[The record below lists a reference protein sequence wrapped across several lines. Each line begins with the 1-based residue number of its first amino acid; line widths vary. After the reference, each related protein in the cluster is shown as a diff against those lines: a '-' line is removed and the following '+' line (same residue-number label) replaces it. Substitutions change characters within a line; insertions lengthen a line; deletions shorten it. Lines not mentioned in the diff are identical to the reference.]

1 MTSFSGYWAGFCRFL
16 AIAAAS
22 QSGAQPLAKGHW
34 HEPVRNLV
42 LVGYN
47 LWAGIGLAASREM
60 SMRVR
65 TWLGLSITLIFS
77 GPVIAEPVVSVK
89 FNERC
94 GFASAGQM
102 AHLINSDAK
111 RVYKVVV
118 KEIFNPWG
126 GGKPTET
133 LKSFTLKP
141 TEDRSLQCSYGDD
154 HYPYKMRWVVV
165 SETPS

>member
-1 MTSFSGYWAGFCRFL
+1 M
-16 AIAAAS
+16 
-22 QSGAQPLAKGHW
+22 
-34 HEPVRNLV
+34 
-42 LVGYN
+42 
-47 LWAGIGLAASREM
+47 WAGIGLAESREV

-65 TWLGLSITLIFS
+65 TWIGLSVTLIFS
-77 GPVIAEPVVSVK
+77 ESAMADPVVTVK
-89 FNERC
+89 YNERC
-94 GFASAGQM
+94 GFALAGQI

-118 KEIFNPWG
+118 NEIFSPWG

-141 TEDRSLQCSYGDD
+141 TEDRSLQCNYGDNY
-154 HYPYKMRWVVV
+154 YPYKMRWVVV

>member
-1 MTSFSGYWAGFCRFL
+1 MPFVWYWASRSMVG
-16 AIAAAS
+16 
-22 QSGAQPLAKGHW
+22 GG
-34 HEPVRNLV
+34 NLV
-42 LVGYN
+42 LAGYDF
-47 LWAGIGLAASREM
+47 LAGKGLAGIREV

-65 TWLGLSITLIFS
+65 TWVGLSITLILS
-77 GPVIAEPVVSVK
+77 GPVMADPVVTVR

-94 GFASAGQM
+94 GFASAGQI
-102 AHLINSDAK
+102 AHLINSDSK
-111 RVYKVVV
+111 RAYKIVV

-133 LKSFTLKP
+133 LKPFTLKP
-141 TEDRSLQCSYGDD
+141 TEDRPLHCSYGND

>member
-1 MTSFSGYWAGFCRFL
+1 
-16 AIAAAS
+16 
-22 QSGAQPLAKGHW
+22 
-34 HEPVRNLV
+34 
-42 LVGYN
+42 
-47 LWAGIGLAASREM
+47 
-60 SMRVR
+60 MRVR
-65 TWLGLSITLIFS
+65 IWIGFFVALILS
-77 GPVIAEPVVSVK
+77 GPAFADPVVTVRY
-89 FNERC
+89 NERC
-94 GFASAGQM
+94 GFASAGQI

-111 RVYKVVV
+111 RAYKVVV

-133 LKSFTLKP
+133 FKHFTLQP